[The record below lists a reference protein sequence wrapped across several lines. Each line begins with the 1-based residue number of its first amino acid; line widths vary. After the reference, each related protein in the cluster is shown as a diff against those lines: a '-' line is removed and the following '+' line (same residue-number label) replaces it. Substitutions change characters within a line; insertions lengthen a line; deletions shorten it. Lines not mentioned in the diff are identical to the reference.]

1 MEQEKQLLASL
12 LAYNQIPFGDY
23 KNYVTTDRAVDLFVQ
38 GTPKQEIDKMFVSA
52 GLPVPK
58 DEYQASQ
65 IFQRIY
71 NEISNVD
78 ETSYSGTY
86 RQEKEEEQL
95 HNLLNSLQEN
105 PHTIQVGGN
114 GVDMPNSGNGFSNI

>member
-12 LAYNQIPFGDY
+12 LSYNQIPFGDY

-105 PHTIQVGGN
+105 L
-114 GVDMPNSGNGFSNI
+114 SC

>member
-23 KNYVTTDRAVDLFVQ
+23 KNYVTTDKAIDLFVQ
-38 GTPKQEIDKMFVSA
+38 SAPKQEIDKMFVSA

-58 DEYQASQ
+58 DEYEASQ

-71 NEISNVD
+71 NNISNVD
-78 ETSYSGTY
+78 DASYSGSY
-86 RQEKEEEQL
+86 RLEKEEQQL
-95 HNLLNSLQEN
+95 ENLLNS
-105 PHTIQVGGN
+105 
-114 GVDMPNSGNGFSNI
+114 